1 VAVPYYYFYPSV
13 LSSVGLVHAYYWDVE
28 DPFLAYLAPNDL
40 FLPCS
45 ALAALYL
52 GSRSSVVAV
61 ANPFQETL
69 DLGEVLAVHYY
80 YYYSVVHHRHALG
93 ILGHEA
99 VAAHQE
105 PSFVW
110 QEVRSGLLETV
121 SSFSSDETRSKS

>member
-1 VAVPYYYFYPSV
+1 VAVPYYYFYPLV

-28 DPFLAYLAPNDL
+28 DPFLACLAPNDP
-40 FLPCS
+40 FLLCS

-52 GSRSSVVAV
+52 GSRSSVAAV
-61 ANPFQETL
+61 AKPFQET
-69 DLGEVLAVHYY
+69 DLGEVLAVHY

-105 PSFVW
+105 PSFVR

-121 SSFSSDETRSKS
+121 SSFSTDETPSES